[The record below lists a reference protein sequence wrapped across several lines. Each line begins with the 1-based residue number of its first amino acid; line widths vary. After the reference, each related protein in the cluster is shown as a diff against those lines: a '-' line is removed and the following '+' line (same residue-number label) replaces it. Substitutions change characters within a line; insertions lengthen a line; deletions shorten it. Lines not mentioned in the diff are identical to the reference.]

1 MNQNNTSLME
11 SENFILPA
19 SLEGKGEFTA
29 AELAEDM
36 EGLSMNFQRVKI
48 PGGGTVQFELP
59 SDDPENPDY
68 AKSLVGIVLYNHSA
82 CAYWAEGDEY
92 DENAVPLC
100 SSIDGK
106 QGIGTP
112 GGVCAS
118 CALNRYGTA
127 PNGRSGKACKN
138 MRIIYL
144 LRSGECM
151 PLQLNLPPTSLKPW
165 RDFLNQSFL
174 LRQRATYGS
183 IIQIGLKKMN
193 NGNDYS
199 VATFRRLHDFTGED
213 LALVRDFANSFKE
226 QIKRMLKQSASINEE
241 QHDDGYD
248 YITDEAQ
255 PAGAT
260 GHFNVSND
268 IDGEREALPA

>member
-68 AKSLVGIVLYNHSA
+68 AKNLVGIVLYNHSA

-138 MRIIYL
+138 MRILYL
-144 LRSGECM
+144 LRSNECM

-241 QHDDGYD
+241 QHDDGFD
-248 YITDEAQ
+248 YITDEVH
-255 PAGAT
+255 PADAT
-260 GHFNVSND
+260 SHFNVSND